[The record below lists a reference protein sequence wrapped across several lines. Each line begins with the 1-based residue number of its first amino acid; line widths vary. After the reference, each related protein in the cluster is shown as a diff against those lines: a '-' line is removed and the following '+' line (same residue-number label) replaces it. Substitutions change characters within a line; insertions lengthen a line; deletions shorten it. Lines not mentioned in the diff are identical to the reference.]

1 MKDTIYLQGKSEI
14 NHTINE
20 QKRGVLVMC
29 NESITIIRSRYDSMI
44 EGMQTYIDETKKL
57 PKEEQ
62 KKRAV
67 NYPRPIEVGASRF
80 GVRCTALR
88 YCCKRASYSHSTG
101 VRFGLFQPY
110 HICRGQAV
118 SNNSLNP
125 SFLIFIAAL

>member
-44 EGMQTYIDETKKL
+44 EGMQTYIDKTKKL

-62 KKRAV
+62 KKRAIK
-67 NYPRPIEVGASRF
+67 NLHAIGIMDKEGNLIE
-80 GVRCTALR
+80 
-88 YCCKRASYSHSTG
+88 SHP
-101 VRFGLFQPY
+101 LFPY
-110 HICRGQAV
+110 IEEKTELQKEK
-118 SNNSLNP
+118 
-125 SFLIFIAAL
+125 